1 MGGGR
6 CRSRGGACGARGRGG
21 SGPARACARE
31 RDEVRRWRDAELLR
45 DVLGRRGRR
54 SLVAGRRRGAARDH
68 PRAGARIARDGGLAA
83 RYSRK
88 RRGPAQRERQ
98 HRGGRAGM
106 SWIRA
111 TLWGIWELVV
121 GDDWATALGVA
132 AALGATALIASASAT
147 AWWVMPVA
155 VVSLLALSLR
165 RASR

>member
-1 MGGGR
+1 
-6 CRSRGGACGARGRGG
+6 
-21 SGPARACARE
+21 
-31 RDEVRRWRDAELLR
+31 
-45 DVLGRRGRR
+45 
-54 SLVAGRRRGAARDH
+54 
-68 PRAGARIARDGGLAA
+68 
-83 RYSRK
+83 
-88 RRGPAQRERQ
+88 
-98 HRGGRAGM
+98 M